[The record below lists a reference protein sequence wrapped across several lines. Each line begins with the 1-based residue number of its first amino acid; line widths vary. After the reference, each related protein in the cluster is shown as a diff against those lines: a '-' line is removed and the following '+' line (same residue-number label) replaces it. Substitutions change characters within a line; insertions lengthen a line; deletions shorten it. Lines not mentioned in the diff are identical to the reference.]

1 MPPCSGHA
9 VGAPQLQAHAQ
20 VRAAGSP
27 RPQPACSGRPRPV
40 GCHADEHWPPAG
52 LGGHCRAAGGR
63 RCGRGAAQSPAPSS
77 APLTRRRPH
86 PQSLEKYVLS
96 FRSRS
101 MNRCSSP
108 RRQTWPSAEPPAAH
122 CPARPAEP
130 LVSAAGR
137 WAPPAGSAAR
147 ADCTPRR
154 PRKPR
159 GAPVPRPPLQPA
171 PLARRRDEPSGSRRR
186 RVGPVTAARR
196 TPPAA
201 RGEGEGRGASSGTTC
216 SVSRGFCGHK
226 FPSPAGKDGA
236 VTPEKGGNL
245 QPPSRLGP
253 EPRGL
258 AGPGRS
264 AGGAGQGWRPAS
276 AGRAGLWA
284 RGAAPTTCRS
294 SLSPGASSRDT
305 GQGRPLPSSPS
316 GPPDPTL
323 GVHGAGR
330 DRAARPRA
338 GGGRGRRTGIEV
350 LHAGGPPGTGK
361 NARVQAADGIPP
373 SKEPALG
380 L

>member
-1 MPPCSGHA
+1 MP
-9 VGAPQLQAHAQ
+9 
-20 VRAAGSP
+20 
-27 RPQPACSGRPRPV
+27 
-40 GCHADEHWPPAG
+40 
-52 LGGHCRAAGGR
+52 
-63 RCGRGAAQSPAPSS
+63 
-77 APLTRRRPH
+77 
-86 PQSLEKYVLS
+86 
-96 FRSRS
+96 RSR
-101 MNRCSSP
+101 
-108 RRQTWPSAEPPAAH
+108 
-122 CPARPAEP
+122 
-130 LVSAAGR
+130 G
-137 WAPPAGSAAR
+137 
-147 ADCTPRR
+147 
-154 PRKPR
+154 
-159 GAPVPRPPLQPA
+159 PPLQPA

-186 RVGPVTAARR
+186 RVGAGHCCQADAARC
-196 TPPAA
+196 P
-201 RGEGEGRGASSGTTC
+201 GGGRGPRRLLRNHVLC
-216 SVSRGFCGHK
+216 VSGFCGHK

-284 RGAAPTTCRS
+284 RGAAPTACRS

-305 GQGRPLPSSPS
+305 GQGRPLPSSSS

-350 LHAGGPPGTGK
+350 LHAGGPPGTSK

-380 L
+380 LRGDRETMRVSLRERGRRGQGARCGAPRLDSAKGEAGAAVVGFGGGAGAGRAWGVHRGFQGRKSPSMTLSWRTHVTTYLTRRQLWTLSDDVSL